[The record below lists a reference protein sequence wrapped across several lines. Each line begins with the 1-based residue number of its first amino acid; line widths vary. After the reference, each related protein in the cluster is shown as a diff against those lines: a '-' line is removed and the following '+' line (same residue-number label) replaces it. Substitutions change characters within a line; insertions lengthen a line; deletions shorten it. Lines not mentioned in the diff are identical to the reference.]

1 MPSDEPYF
9 SRRQLIGVGT
19 VAALGAWYV
28 RPSRF
33 TSEQSLDRPIP
44 RKTWPTFGRDVS
56 RSEYVPTLFAYV
68 LVVRTDW

>member
-1 MPSDEPYF
+1 MSSDEPYF
-9 SRRQLIGVGT
+9 SRRQLIGAGGL
-19 VAALGAWYV
+19 AALGAWYV

-44 RKTWPTFGRDVS
+44 RDTWPTFGRDAS
-56 RSEYVPTLFAYV
+56 RSGYAPTAFAYV